1 MNAPPRNDNATGQGG
16 VGEAAKQTEQLL
28 NSITLTPCEQA
39 RLADLLARS
48 RDHQEEARRLYDDVN
63 ALYGS
68 IAARFGSGGGH
79 A

>member
-1 MNAPPRNDNATGQGG
+1 MNAPPKRDNATGQGG

-28 NSITLTPCEQA
+28 NSITLTPSEQA
-39 RLADLLARS
+39 CLVDLLARS
-48 RDHQEEARRLYDDVN
+48 RKYNEEARKLYEDTE
-63 ALYGS
+63 ALIGS